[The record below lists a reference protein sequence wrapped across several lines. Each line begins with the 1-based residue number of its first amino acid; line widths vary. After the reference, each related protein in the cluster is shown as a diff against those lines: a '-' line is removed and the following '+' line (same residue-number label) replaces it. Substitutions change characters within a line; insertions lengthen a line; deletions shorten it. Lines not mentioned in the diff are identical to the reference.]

1 MLENEFGDI
10 VASND
15 SAPVES
21 VEVEV
26 KEPEAPEA
34 KVEITEEKTEGEEV
48 RKKRPTGFQRKITKL
63 EQENADLQ
71 AKLAEYS
78 KPLDTEPNIDDF
90 PDFAAYNKA
99 IVRFEAKQLLKEE
112 QERVV
117 QAQEQQK
124 IVEKQNAA
132 KASWEEKIDALD
144 VDDYDEVINKY
155 KDVQIRKEIIQAMTE
170 SDLGP
175 ELTYYL
181 AKNPDELSAINKS
194 PDEIGAMA
202 IYKKIAEIEQRLST
216 KPAVKGTKS
225 PAPIT
230 PVKGSSPT
238 SVDDNDLDTDA
249 FIAKYHP
256 TLLKKR

>member
-1 MLENEFGDI
+1 MLENESGDI
-10 VASND
+10 VALDNST
-15 SAPVES
+15 SA
-21 VEVEV
+21 EVEV
-26 KEPEAPEA
+26 KEPEAPETP
-34 KVEITEEKTEGEEV
+34 VEIKEENNTEGESI
-48 RKKRPTGFQRKITKL
+48 RKKRPSGYERKITRL
-63 EQENADLQ
+63 EQEKADLQ

-78 KPLDTEPNIDDF
+78 KPLDVEPNIDDF

-112 QERVV
+112 QNRA
-117 QAQEQQK
+117 AQEQEQRK
-124 IVEKQNAA
+124 AIETQNAA
-132 KASWEEKIDALD
+132 RTSWEEKIDALD
-144 VDDYDEVINKY
+144 VDDYDEVVNKY
-155 KDVQIRKEIIQAMTE
+155 KDTPIRKEIVQAMAE

-181 AKNPDELSAINKS
+181 AKNPDELNAINKA
-194 PDEIGAMA
+194 PGEIGSMA
-202 IYKKIAEIEQRLST
+202 IYKKIAEIEAKLSS

-249 FIAKYHP
+249 YIAKYHP
-256 TLLKKR
+256 SLLKRK